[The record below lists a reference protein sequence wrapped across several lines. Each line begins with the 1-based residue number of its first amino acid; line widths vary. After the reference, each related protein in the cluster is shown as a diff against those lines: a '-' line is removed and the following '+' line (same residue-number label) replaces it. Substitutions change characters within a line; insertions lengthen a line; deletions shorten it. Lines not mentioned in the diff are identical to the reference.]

1 MMQSTVVQLNNGMF
15 LPRIGLGVYQ
25 IPANATQQAVTQA
38 IDMGYRHIDTATL
51 YGNEAGVGQ
60 AVRQSYIPRAEI
72 VVTTK
77 LWNQDQG
84 YDKTLRAFEQSRRL
98 LGLDVVDLY
107 LLHWPVPRLRL
118 ASWQAL
124 ETLYQEGK
132 VRAIGVSNF
141 MIPHLQELFAHA
153 TIMPAVN
160 QIEVHPF
167 FQQRK
172 VRAFCQKH
180 NIVVEAYSPL
190 AKAERLKHPVIQRI
204 AHEHKIQAAQVMLA
218 WGLQHGLVVLP
229 KSSHKARQQVNL
241 ESINIRLSPADM
253 QALDNLDEGFVTDWD
268 PRFAP

>member
-1 MMQSTVVQLNNGMF
+1 MF
-15 LPRIGLGVYQ
+15 LPRVGLGVYQ
-25 IPANATQQAVTQA
+25 IAPGAATQQAVSQA
-38 IDMGYRHIDTATL
+38 ITLGYRHIDTATL

-60 AVRQSYIPRAEI
+60 AVTQSYIPRTEI

-84 YDKTLRAFEQSRRL
+84 YDKTLKAFEQSRRL
-98 LGLDVVDLY
+98 LGLEVVDLY

-153 TIMPAVN
+153 RILPAVN

-167 FQQRK
+167 FQQRE
-172 VRAFCQKH
+172 VRAFCQQH

-190 AKAERLKHPVIQRI
+190 AKAERFRHPVIQRI
-204 AHEHKIQAAQVMLA
+204 AQAHQIQAAQVMLA
-218 WGLQHGLVVLP
+218 WGLQHDLVVLP
-229 KSSHKARQQVNL
+229 KSTHTARQQANL
-241 ESINIRLSPADM
+241 ASLHIQLTPGDM
-253 QALDNLDEGFVTDWD
+253 QALDNLEEGFVTDWD